1 MLGALDDDGA
11 GSVRGRSLTALA
23 VSAVVAGGRGAL
35 GLLFSG
41 AAESGG
47 VGTLEADGVIAGSRG
62 RGTRDAWLS
71 DSRAELVDRE
81 CAGFVNGFGVAGAE
95 LGADSMWTE
104 EAREVGVTVTTN
116 AGSANGRGVW
126 RPWASS

>member
-1 MLGALDDDGA
+1 MLGALADDDS
-11 GSVRGRSLTALA
+11 GSARDRSLTVL
-23 VSAVVAGGRGAL
+23 VDGAVVREGRGPL

-47 VGTLEADGVIAGSRG
+47 VGTLEADGVTTGS

-81 CAGFVNGFGVAGAE
+81 
-95 LGADSMWTE
+95 
-104 EAREVGVTVTTN
+104 
-116 AGSANGRGVW
+116 
-126 RPWASS
+126 

>member
-1 MLGALDDDGA
+1 MLGALEDDGA
-11 GSVRGRSLTALA
+11 GSARGRSLTALE
-23 VSAVVAGGRGAL
+23 VSAVAAGGRGAL

-47 VGTLEADGVIAGSRG
+47 VGTLEADSVTAGS

-81 CAGFVNGFGVAGAE
+81 CAGFMNGFGVAGAE
-95 LGADSMWTE
+95 LGADSVWAE
-104 EAREVGVTVTTN
+104 EACEVGVTVTTK
-116 AGSANGRGVW
+116 AGSGNGRGVW
-126 RPWASS
+126 SPWASS

>member
-11 GSVRGRSLTALA
+11 GSVRGRSLTALT
-23 VSAVVAGGRGAL
+23 VSAVAAGGKGAL
-35 GLLFSG
+35 GLLVSG

-47 VGTLEADGVIAGSRG
+47 IGTLEADGVTAGS

-81 CAGFVNGFGVAGAE
+81 CAGLVNGFGVAGAE
-95 LGADSMWTE
+95 LGADSVWAE

-116 AGSANGRGVW
+116 AGSANGLGV
-126 RPWASS
+126 